1 MTNQINRR
9 SFLKYIGLSTAVTLA
24 GSAGTVLADERTEET
39 IRQHQP
45 DILVGIRERIA
56 AQFEGREMGLDFR
69 RINVN
74 GEIDWQIEIN
84 ADELYPAASSFKA
97 FAVLWYFMETPRDE
111 WVFDPR
117 SNVYRVAIFSN
128 NRLTGSLIADVAS
141 RVEGD
146 GNMIEKFNDFM
157 LYEMGVKAGI
167 YNWGWPNSATLGF
180 ADARWYPT
188 PDRYIQIGEN
198 TENISN
204 VFTSRQI
211 ADLWAYIALAEQDPR
226 WESDSHFQDAIL
238 ATREILSVPAT
249 EYRSPIERVAYGG
262 YTGKDGTLPAGDIN
276 SGRVINDAG
285 IIRVPNGTGQYI
297 ISFMS
302 TGEREETTEPALRE
316 VVDSIRIYEDH
327 TNPFRVISVEG
338 SSAPIVMD
346 AFNYGFVRNNTTNLY
361 LEPSVQGLKVDNPAR
376 RNSTYGT
383 PYLMRSSLV
392 RFVPVN
398 DNWGRVIWDD
408 PEDNAWTWEDWT
420 FALEEANWNE
430 YNLRSRPDLY
440 VPIDELKIISHDS
453 MAGIDFITEPQENTN
468 KWLLMYVPRR
478 ELTLFEGTTPILKT
492 PVVLNTLLTPRGR
505 LYVNR
510 VMMTRNMPTYPGVPY
525 VSFLHDGQDLNE
537 IGYALHGAPWHI
549 WEQTVNEWETIRR
562 FSAGCIN
569 IPNWVIPLGDY
580 ELPVD
585 EFIFRWIGGFPDP
598 AGSTSHFKSDIVHV
612 MSATDPWAEL
622 PNYSR
627 FDSMRD
633 EGIWW
638 GEILERWQAKP
649 MDAPPRFFENPH
661 NNNSRE
667 SVLNLAST

>member
-211 ADLWAYIALAEQDPR
+211 ADLWTYIALAEQDPR

-408 PEDNAWTWEDWT
+408 P
-420 FALEEANWNE
+420 
-430 YNLRSRPDLY
+430 
-440 VPIDELKIISHDS
+440 
-453 MAGIDFITEPQENTN
+453 
-468 KWLLMYVPRR
+468 
-478 ELTLFEGTTPILKT
+478 
-492 PVVLNTLLTPRGR
+492 
-505 LYVNR
+505 
-510 VMMTRNMPTYPGVPY
+510 
-525 VSFLHDGQDLNE
+525 
-537 IGYALHGAPWHI
+537 
-549 WEQTVNEWETIRR
+549 
-562 FSAGCIN
+562 
-569 IPNWVIPLGDY
+569 
-580 ELPVD
+580 
-585 EFIFRWIGGFPDP
+585 
-598 AGSTSHFKSDIVHV
+598 
-612 MSATDPWAEL
+612 
-622 PNYSR
+622 
-627 FDSMRD
+627 
-633 EGIWW
+633 
-638 GEILERWQAKP
+638 
-649 MDAPPRFFENPH
+649 
-661 NNNSRE
+661 
-667 SVLNLAST
+667 